1 MHISAVAPDLPAAA
15 EPGLSQ
21 PARVR
26 DGEGGMRIEVWPD
39 ELRCAAAELGRVIA
53 EVERLGIARQL
64 ESAAAAVPGGRLAA
78 SAAAAADRWRRDRAR
93 VVAELAERASS
104 LAQAAA
110 AYAVAE
116 SRAAGVPA
124 PPGAAAPSAGGEA

>member
-1 MHISAVAPDLPAAA
+1 
-15 EPGLSQ
+15 
-21 PARVR
+21 
-26 DGEGGMRIEVWPD
+26 MRIEVWPD
-39 ELRCAAAELGRVIA
+39 ELRRAAAELGQVIA
-53 EVERLGIARQL
+53 EVERLGVDRQL

-116 SRAAGVPA
+116 SRASGSHVM
-124 PPGAAAPSAGGEA
+124 PGAVAPGAGGAG